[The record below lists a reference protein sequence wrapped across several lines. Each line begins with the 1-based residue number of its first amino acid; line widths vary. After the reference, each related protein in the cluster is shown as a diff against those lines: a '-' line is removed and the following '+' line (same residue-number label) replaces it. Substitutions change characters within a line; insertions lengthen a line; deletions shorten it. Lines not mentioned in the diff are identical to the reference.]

1 MRGVIIC
8 GGNAGEYIKDYIKP
22 DDFVICADSGYD
34 HAKKY
39 GITPDIVIGDMD
51 STKFTDIE
59 EEKKLYPKRK
69 DFTDS
74 ELAVMYAEEKGFE
87 ETLLFAMIG
96 TRMDHSLANI
106 SMLPRLKNAVII
118 DANNEIYFTE
128 SEISLSGKQGDIIS
142 IIPFKEDVSGI
153 TTDGLDYPL
162 KNGTIKH
169 GTSLGVSNVMLGES
183 CRIKIEKGAAF
194 IIRSKD

>member
-8 GGNAGEYIKDYIKP
+8 GGNVGEYIKNYINP

-34 HAKKY
+34 HAKSF
-39 GITPDIVIGDMD
+39 GITPHIVIGDMD
-51 STKFTDIE
+51 STKYSDIA
-59 EEKKLYPKRK
+59 EEKVLYPKRK

-74 ELAVMYAEEKGFE
+74 ELAIMYAVEKNFE
-87 ETLLFAMIG
+87 SVLLFGMIG

-106 SMLPRLKNAVII
+106 GMLSRLKNASLI
-118 DANNEIYFTE
+118 DENNEIYFAE
-128 SEISLSGKQGDIIS
+128 GEFSLNGKPGDIIS
-142 IIPFKEDVSGI
+142 IIPFREDLLGV

-162 KNGTIKH
+162 ENGTIKC
-169 GTSLGVSNVMLGES
+169 GTSLGVSNIMTKS
-183 CRIKIEKGAAF
+183 TCRITIEKGRAL